1 MTCQSCKK
9 DILHHTKNVCP
20 KCGGDV
26 AVKPKAKM
34 GRPVTKTPEQREAKR
49 RQWFIDN
56 ADSRRKYQREYQRNR
71 RARIKAENERN
82 ER

>member
-1 MTCQSCKK
+1 
-9 DILHHTKNVCP
+9 
-20 KCGGDV
+20 
-26 AVKPKAKM
+26 VKPKAKM

-56 ADSRRKYQREYQRNR
+56 AGSRRTYQREYQRNR